1 MDVEQRVV
9 IPSLDDHI
17 FTRGCCAFERIV
29 ADASGVF
36 TRGCDQAVGDGFD
49 FVDIDAVFESV
60 EHVEAYRA
68 YYFRFCGF
76 NSVARG
82 IVS

>member
-1 MDVEQRVV
+1 MHPASSREAA
-9 IPSLDDHI
+9 
-17 FTRGCCAFERIV
+17 TRLSAM
-29 ADASGVF
+29 A
-36 TRGCDQAVGDGFD
+36 FD

-82 IVS
+82 IVAA